1 MDTPLGG
8 YLRARRARLVP
19 DDVGLTTGTG
29 RRVVGLRRDE
39 VAQLAGISP
48 EYYLRLE
55 QGRGHQPSEQVLRS
69 LARAL
74 NLDSYA
80 VQYMVRLARLE
91 SHSPA
96 GPEKRFAPI
105 SDRLPRRMVSRWT
118 TVPAFIT
125 DRNQVVVAHNELAA
139 AVLPGGVARGEN
151 LVLRVFGDEWR
162 KADLGWKDTAARA
175 VASLRFSGSPTD
187 AYFQD
192 LVGILAMR
200 DADFRELW
208 ALHDASPVPAPELKV
223 HSEQFG
229 QVRFVQQ
236 AMRPAGDD
244 EHLVTVLHAEPGSA
258 AARMLDA
265 LQRRG
270 TPETVADRLAG

>member
-1 MDTPLGG
+1 
-8 YLRARRARLVP
+8 
-19 DDVGLTTGTG
+19 
-29 RRVVGLRRDE
+29 

-96 GPEKRFAPI
+96 DPESRFAPI
-105 SDRLPRRMVSRWT
+105 SDHIPKRMISRWT
-118 TVPAFIT
+118 TVPVFIT
-125 DRNQVVVAHNELAA
+125 DRNQVIVAHNELAA
-139 AVLPGGVARGEN
+139 AVLPGAVVRGDN
-151 LVLRVFGDEWR
+151 LVLRVFGNEWR
-162 KADLGWKDTAARA
+162 KADLGWRDTAARA

-200 DADFRELW
+200 DADFRDLW
-208 ALHDASPVPAPELKV
+208 ALHDASPIPAAELRV
-223 HSEQFG
+223 QTEQFG
-229 QVRFVQQ
+229 PVRFIQQ
-236 AMRPAGDD
+236 AMRPAGDE
-244 EHLVTVLHAEPGSA
+244 EHLVTVLHAEPGTA
-258 AARMLDA
+258 GARMLGA
-265 LQRRG
+265 LKHRG
-270 TPETVADRLAG
+270 AQETVADRLAG

>member
-1 MDTPLGG
+1 M
-8 YLRARRARLVP
+8 
-19 DDVGLTTGTG
+19 
-29 RRVVGLRRDE
+29 GLRRDE

-91 SHSPA
+91 SHSLA
-96 GPEKRFAPI
+96 DPEKRFAPI
-105 SDRLPRRMVSRWT
+105 SDHLPKRMVSRWT

-125 DRNQVVVAHNELAA
+125 DRNQVIVAHNELAA
-139 AVLPGGVARGEN
+139 AVLPGGLTRGEN

-187 AYFQD
+187 PYFQD

-200 DADFRELW
+200 DADFRDLW
-208 ALHDASPVPAPELKV
+208 ALHDASPIPAAELKLQT
-223 HSEQFG
+223 ERFG
-229 QVRFVQQ
+229 QVRFAQQ

-244 EHLVTVLHAEPGSA
+244 QHLATVLHAEPGTA
-258 AARMLDA
+258 GARMLRA
-265 LQRRG
+265 LQEQG
-270 TPETVADRLAG
+270 AQEAVADRLAG